1 MSHGIGTFLL
11 FCFFPIYC
19 FVNATGAGL
28 QLVDRGHGIDDALTV
43 GDPLLLLL
51 LLPAHL
57 FRIKD
62 GLIHVKSHADDD
74 LDADGGKQVLVN
86 ASPVIL

>member
-1 MSHGIGTFLL
+1 MSHGIGA
-11 FCFFPIYC
+11 FCFLFVYC
-19 FVNATGAGL
+19 FVNSTGAGL

-43 GDPLLLLL
+43 GDPLLLL
-51 LLPAHL
+51 PAHL

-74 LDADGGKQVLVN
+74 LNADGGKQVLVN